1 MKKIFTTLFVAAMA
15 FASMAEGRSWNFVL
29 SADNAD
35 SQAIQASSLWT
46 EGSKGRWT
54 NANAITDAQL
64 MIDETTPLACTAGL
78 YFTADASKILMGCTN
93 NYYLQTNGNV
103 TIRIPEC
110 AAGDSLILGISSSSS
125 SKNYTIT
132 FTNAEAES
140 YTTEGSS
147 KTTFQTVVPAAGDV
161 ILTCASGIRFFTM
174 EVVTTEDTTTAIEEV
189 ENAPKSAVSYD
200 LFGRI
205 SDSKGFKVAN
215 GKVILVK

>member
-35 SQAIQASSLWT
+35 SQAIQSSSLWS

-54 NANAITDAQL
+54 NANALKNEQL
-64 MIDETTPLACTAGL
+64 MIDETTPVACTEGL
-78 YFTADASKILMGCTN
+78 YFTADATKILLGCTN

-103 TIRIPEC
+103 TICIPEC
-110 AAGDSLILGISSSSS
+110 AAGDSIKIGISSSSS
-125 SKNYTIT
+125 SKNYTVT

-147 KTTFQTVVPAAGDV
+147 KTTFQTIAVAAGDV
-161 ILTCASGIRFFTM
+161 VLTCASGIRFFTIDIVPA
-174 EVVTTEDTTTAIEEV
+174 ENSTTAIEEV
-189 ENAPKSAVSYD
+189 ENARKASVAYD
-200 LFGRI
+200 LFGRAA
-205 SDSKGFKVAN
+205 DSKGFKIIN
-215 GKVILVK
+215 GKVVLVK